1 MAKAIKEGRPILG
14 QEIVVER
21 PDGTR
26 RCVLPYPDPIRDASG
41 TVIGAVNMLLDLTER
56 NRLEP
61 EREQI
66 LLREQ
71 IARTET
77 ERRWRRVDYWQI
89 SLHSARRRTR
99 CYFHNPI
106 SANECWRHRGFPW

>member
-21 PDGTR
+21 PDGTG
-26 RCVLPYPDPIRDASG
+26 CVLPYPDPIRDASG

-56 NRLEP
+56 KQLEQ

-66 LLREQ
+66 LLREE

-77 ERRWRRVDYWQI
+77 ERRWRESQLLAD
-89 SLHSARRRTR
+89 
-99 CYFHNPI
+99 I
-106 SANECWRHRGFPW
+106 SAFSAEKDTVLLSQSDFR